1 VVLGLRLACAF
12 VTNRPVPALRAIVP
26 LAILFPLP
34 VHSAIFAH
42 FQITFMSYRLSRH
55 HLCFTEGQTKER
67 EAMDPNK
74 IIELVEAALA
84 ADYPRV
90 RKVANVIARLMGE
103 EGQDEAATALRSL
116 MRKKGVPLRASG
128 YMEQLPTDVKSR
140 LPLVE
145 EQEWPATPVFL
156 NEPAHM
162 ALADFVS
169 DARNIEEFS
178 RNGLASRLAIML
190 SGPPGTG
197 KSLLAGHIAAQ
208 LNRPLYV
215 VRLDSLIS
223 SLLGDTAKNVR
234 AIFDFIPTKNAVLFL
249 DEIDAVAKFRDDRQE
264 LGELK
269 RVVNTVIQG
278 LDSLDDSAVVIAA
291 TNHPQLLDPAIWRR
305 FPYQIEIG
313 LPDENVREAL
323 WNYFLFG
330 DSDKEGLGKI
340 LSIISHDLTGAE
352 VERIALAARRRMLL
366 SKGEMKLAEVAGAI
380 INARTAEGATGQR
393 RSQGE
398 LDNKE
403 LARHLQQDGLN
414 APQIAKLLGV
424 SRQWSLRLLNEVENG

>member
-1 VVLGLRLACAF
+1 
-12 VTNRPVPALRAIVP
+12 
-26 LAILFPLP
+26 
-34 VHSAIFAH
+34 
-42 FQITFMSYRLSRH
+42 
-55 HLCFTEGQTKER
+55 
-67 EAMDPNK
+67 MDPKK

-90 RKVANVIARLMGE
+90 RKTANAIARMMGDDGQE
-103 EGQDEAATALRSL
+103 EEATALRSL
-116 MRKKGVPLRASG
+116 LRKKGVPLRASG
-128 YMEQLPTDVKSR
+128 YMEQLPVDVKSR

-145 EQEWPATPVFL
+145 EQEWPVTPIFI
-156 NEPAHM
+156 NEPAHT

-169 DARNIEEFS
+169 DALNLEEFS
-178 RNGLASRLAIML
+178 RNGIASRLAIML

-197 KSLLAGHIAAQ
+197 KSLLAGHIASQ

-234 AIFDFIPTKNAVLFL
+234 AVFDFIPTKNAVLFL

-291 TNHPQLLDPAIWRR
+291 TNHSQLLDPAIWRR
-305 FPYQIEIG
+305 FPYQLEIG
-313 LPDENVREAL
+313 LPDESVREAL
-323 WNYFLFG
+323 WTHFLFG
-330 DSDKEGLGKI
+330 DNDPEGVSKI
-340 LSIISHDLTGAE
+340 LAAISPNLTGADI
-352 VERIALAARRRMLL
+352 ERISLAARRRMLL
-366 SKGEMKLAEVAGAI
+366 SKNDLHLGEVTTAI
-380 INARTAEGATGQR
+380 INALTSEGHVGER
-393 RSQGE
+393 RRQGA

-403 LARHLQQDGLN
+403 MARCLQQYGLN

-424 SRQWSLRLLNEVENG
+424 SRQWSLRLLNEADNG